1 MDVLH
6 GFLPLEVKLVALL
19 MESAEFFGSLVKL
32 DLGGLSLSDFVLE
45 LLSFAGNLD
54 GELLNLEGKFFDLGL
69 VGTPVLF

>member
-1 MDVLH
+1 M
-6 GFLPLEVKLVALL
+6 ALL

-45 LLSFAGNLD
+45 LLGFAGNLD
-54 GELLNLEGKFFDLGL
+54 RELLNLEGKFFDLGL